1 MLLEVSNFDDSVVYP
16 SDSYNNTLLN
26 YNNNVIKV
34 EVDTGIISIDKNNFI
49 TSKNYSTSR
58 LSLVILK

>member
-1 MLLEVSNFDDSVVYP
+1 LLLEVSNFDDSVVYP